1 MTHFNGLLLGTELL
15 FIPFAIVVYV
25 AVTADATRR
34 FIALQMACMLG
45 TLILALLAAVFAQ
58 PQFFEL
64 ALAGA
69 LLAIGGAFV
78 YAHFMERWF

>member
-15 FIPFAIVVYV
+15 FVPLAVVIYV
-25 AVTADATRR
+25 AITGDVMRR
-34 FIALQMACMLG
+34 FVALQMAAALG
-45 TLILALLAAVFAQ
+45 SVILALLSAVFAQ

-69 LLAIGGAFV
+69 LLSAGGSFA
-78 YAHFMERWF
+78 YAHFLERWF

>member
-15 FIPFAIVVYV
+15 FIPLAITVYV
-25 AVTADATRR
+25 AVTADTMRR
-34 FIALQMACMLG
+34 FIAMQLAGVLG
-45 TLILALLAAVFAQ
+45 TVILALLSTVFGQ

-69 LLAIGGAFV
+69 LLSIGGAFV
-78 YAHFMERWF
+78 YSHFLERWF